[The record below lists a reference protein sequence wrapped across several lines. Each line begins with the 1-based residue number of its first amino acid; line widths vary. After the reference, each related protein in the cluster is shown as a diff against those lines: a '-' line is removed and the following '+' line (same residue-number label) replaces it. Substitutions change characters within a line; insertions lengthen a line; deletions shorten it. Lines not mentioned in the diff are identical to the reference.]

1 MKIKRNVNGQEMEF
15 ELTRDE
21 IYEVF
26 WEQERSDYADDIQSV
41 IEDEGILMTDEQ
53 FHRAIE
59 LYKKYLSNDDSWR
72 YAAEEAI
79 YVARHETKQNN

>member
-15 ELTRDE
+15 ELTRE
-21 IYEVF
+21 EMYQAF
-26 WEQERSDYADDIQSV
+26 CKQEREYHADDIQSV
-41 IEDEGILMTDEQ
+41 SEDNGILMTDEQ

-59 LYKKYLSNDDSWR
+59 LYKKYLGNDDSWR